1 MPPKPT
7 QRASLTKLPEDT
19 EDGGGLETEDGDDLD
34 APLQDPPPTMNMK
47 AAHTAILVYYVP
59 NVFMAWEPLLLGYA
73 WV

>member
-34 APLQDPPPTMNMK
+34 APLQDPPPHHEHESSTYC
-47 AAHTAILVYYVP
+47 HLSVLCT
-59 NVFMAWEPLLLGYA
+59 
-73 WV
+73 